1 MPIVS
6 NTENKKFLEK
16 EELKKLKSIQTETQ
30 AIILEL
36 GEVEMMKIQLE
47 KRKNNAKSFLEE
59 LEKREK
65 NFTDSIFQKYGK
77 INLNP
82 KTGEINKLE

>member
-47 KRKNNAKSFLEE
+47 KRKNNAKSFLED

-82 KTGEINKLE
+82 ETGEINKLE

>member
-36 GEVEMMKIQLE
+36 GEVEMMKIQIE

-82 KTGEINKLE
+82 ETGEINKLE

>member
-16 EELKKLKSIQTETQ
+16 EEIKNLKSIQTETQ

-36 GEVEMMKIQLE
+36 GEIEMMKIQLE

-65 NFTDSIFQKYGK
+65 DFTDSIFQKYGK

-82 KTGEINKLE
+82 ETGEINKLE

>member
-36 GEVEMMKIQLE
+36 GQVEMMKIQLE

-82 KTGEINKLE
+82 ETGEINKLE

>member
-1 MPIVS
+1 MPIVT

-16 EELKKLKSIQTETQ
+16 EEIENLKSIQTETQ
-30 AIILEL
+30 AVILEL
-36 GEVEMMKIQLE
+36 GEIEMIKIQLE
-47 KRKNNAKSFLEE
+47 KRKFDAKSFLEE

-65 NFTDSIFQKYGK
+65 TFTDSIFQKYGK

-82 KTGEINKLE
+82 ETGEINKLE

>member
-16 EELKKLKSIQTETQ
+16 EELKSLKSIQTETQ

-36 GEVEMMKIQLE
+36 GEIEMIKIQLE
-47 KRKNNAKSFLEE
+47 KRKNKAKSFLEE

-65 NFTDSIFQKYGK
+65 DFTDSIFQKYGK

-82 KTGEINKLE
+82 ETGEINKLE